1 MNTIKLHKG
10 GEVRRVRISQ
20 TDSYSFYR
28 SGQVRNVPYLSEVL
42 AWAKKN
48 GWMRLRKKP

>member
-1 MNTIKLHKG
+1 MNIVKLHKG
-10 GEVRRVRISQ
+10 GEVRRVRITQ
-20 TDSYSFYR
+20 GENTR
-28 SGQVRNVPYLSEVL
+28 ARKLPYLSEVL